1 MLQAAFNVEG
11 PYKDRPKLTSPSTF
25 SMAGLQQFFRL
36 RSAPIVLGTTSING
50 IQQVTVTGP
59 PGVNYI
65 IEATSDLTHWSALQT
80 NTLPMTCVDPVA
92 AQSGLRFYRTIQAQ

>member
-1 MLQAAFNVEG
+1 
-11 PYKDRPKLTSPSTF
+11 
-25 SMAGLQQFFRL
+25 
-36 RSAPIVLGTTSING
+36 
-50 IQQVTVTGP
+50 
-59 PGVNYI
+59 VNYI